1 VRQTRSSG
9 PHATRYP
16 AHRVLLVV
24 LAGLAGVLTVLV
36 AAAWA
41 PLMQVDEAVAQA
53 VNVQMAARP
62 ALVDVVGVV
71 TDIGSE
77 TAVRVLTGLV
87 VVAALLL
94 RRYRA
99 AAYVLICWVVEYV
112 VENGL
117 KHVIGR
123 ERPVVPVEFVHATTG
138 SYPSGH
144 AMAITVLAVS
154 VVVLLVG
161 LVDRRWWRWLLM
173 AGAAAVI
180 VAVAVSRVLLGV
192 HYPSDV
198 VGAMLLGTLL
208 SVVLVPVVGV
218 PAFIRSRSSGTGS
231 GRR

>member
-24 LAGLAGVLTVLV
+24 LAGAAGVLTVLV

-41 PLMQVDEAVAQA
+41 PLMQFDEAIAQA

-62 ALVDVVGVV
+62 GLVDVAGVV
-71 TDIGSE
+71 TDVGSE
-77 TAVRVLTGLV
+77 PAVQALTGVV

-94 RRYRA
+94 RRYRV
-99 AAYVLICWVVEYV
+99 AAYVLVCWMVEYA

-117 KHVIGR
+117 KHGIGR
-123 ERPVVPVEFVHATTG
+123 ARPVVPDEFVHATTG

-144 AMAITVLAVS
+144 TMGITVLAVS
-154 VVVLLVG
+154 VVVVLVG
-161 LVDRRWWRWLLM
+161 LVDRRWWRWLLI
-173 AGAAAVI
+173 AGAAVVI

-208 SVVLVPVVGV
+208 AAVLVPVVGTPV
-218 PAFIRSRSSGTGS
+218 VVRAQR
-231 GRR
+231 